1 MVQKNSRSKKY
12 LLLVSLDAVSDNDI
26 DKLLKMPNFSQFCT
40 KGTLVRE
47 VSSIFISNTYPV
59 HTTIVTGCHP
69 NRHGIIENMVS
80 LPSRN
85 NPDWHW
91 YDKKIRVPTLY
102 SQAKKSGLK
111 AASIMW
117 PVTAGA
123 EIRYNIPEIFA
134 NRWWTNQLGVSLVN
148 GSPLLQL
155 GAIVKF
161 VRHLSKELQPQLD
174 NFSCTTMCDIIKRKK
189 PELAMLHLTD
199 VDYHKHK
206 YGISTA
212 EASNALERM
221 DKRLGILLT
230 AVEEAGISGQ
240 TSIILFGDHSMLDV
254 NKTINFDAEFERMG
268 LLKLDNHRRITSWR
282 AWLKGCGGTAFLYL
296 KDKNDTEAL
305 AISKEYIEKE
315 LNNPSGS
322 IKRFLSQHEME
333 ISGLAKECPF
343 GFEAKEGFEFYKL
356 SSKHKAA
363 HGYSLEQ
370 ENYKTFY
377 AAAGNMIKLGIR
389 LSGGCL
395 TDIAP
400 LAVHLLGI
408 PSWDMDGS
416 LMEGILRD

>member
-1 MVQKNSRSKKY
+1 MVHKNSCNKKY
-12 LLLVSLDAVSDNDI
+12 LLLVSLDAVSDTDV
-26 DKLLKMPNFSQFCT
+26 DKLLKMPNFSQFCNN
-40 KGTLVRE
+40 GTLIRE
-47 VSSIFISNTYPV
+47 VNSIFISNTYPV

-69 NRHGIIENMVS
+69 NRHGIIENTVS
-80 LPSRN
+80 LPGCN
-85 NPDWHW
+85 NPDWYW
-91 YDKKIRVPTLY
+91 YDKKIKVPTLY

-111 AASIMW
+111 TASIMW

-123 EIRYNIPEIFA
+123 KITYNIPEIFA
-134 NRWWTNQLGVSLVN
+134 NRWWKNQIGVSLVN

-155 GAIVKF
+155 GAIIKF
-161 VRHLSKELQPQLD
+161 VRHISMELQPQLD
-174 NFSCTTMCDIIKRKK
+174 NFSCAVMCDIIKRKK

-212 EASNALERM
+212 EVSNALERM
-221 DKRLGILLT
+221 DERLGILLS
-230 AVEEAGISGQ
+230 AIKAAGLADQYSV
-240 TSIILFGDHSMLDV
+240 ILFGDHSMLDI

-268 LLKLDNHRRITSWR
+268 LLKFDNHNRIISWR
-282 AWLKGCGGTAFLYL
+282 AWIKGCGGTAFLYL
-296 KDKNDTEAL
+296 KDKNDIEAL

-322 IKRFLSQHEME
+322 IKRFLTEDEMS
-333 ISGLAKECPF
+333 ISGMANECPI
-343 GFEAKEGFEFYKL
+343 GIEAKEGFEFYKL

-377 AAAGNMIKLGIR
+377 AAAGGIINQSTT

-400 LAVHLLGI
+400 LAARLLGI
-408 PSWDMDGS
+408 PSWVMDGS
-416 LMEGILRD
+416 LMEGILL